1 MSSFAKR
8 LFGGKNAATPPTYNG
23 GKNAAT
29 PPAYTGLP
37 PHFTLSG
44 EGMRGMIVS
53 PDENA
58 GASGLSPE
66 ALWFSDSAGASP
78 APAPAGAAGGG
89 GGLGLGGRGAF
100 GTGAVRDTI
109 ALRLEQER
117 LREQREREQLEQA
130 LRVSQEMA
138 QQEEASRAAAEARTQ
153 ARQAGAAT
161 AGAQGLF
168 AGMHVGAS
176 PHVVVALAGAAAPS
190 SIYSAGPAAR
200 STPAYDG
207 SFAPSFQQP
216 EAAAYTPAA
225 SQTPADGGTS
235 SAFSFMQSSFLQD
248 GEAAA
253 DAGVYAA
260 GSGGGAGA
268 GGLFPSKQTMEPS
281 GAYPDP
287 NSNSMV
293 LPPPYCWLSV

>member
-8 LFGGKNAATPPTYNG
+8 LFGGKNASTSPAHAG

-37 PHFTLSG
+37 PHFTWSG
-44 EGMRGMIVS
+44 EGTRGVIAAH
-53 PDENA
+53 DEHA

-89 GGLGLGGRGAF
+89 GGLGLGGRGTF
-100 GTGAVRDTI
+100 GTGAPRDT

-117 LREQREREQLEQA
+117 LREQRESEQLEQA

-138 QQEEASRAAAEARTQ
+138 QQEEASRADAEARTQ

-161 AGAQGLF
+161 AGAHGLF

-176 PHVVVALAGAAAPS
+176 PHVVGALAGAAVPS
-190 SIYSAGPAAR
+190 SIYSVGPAAS

-248 GEAAA
+248 GEAAE
-253 DAGVYAA
+253 DGA
-260 GSGGGAGA
+260 GSSEGAGA
-268 GGLFPSKQTMEPS
+268 RGLFPSKQTMEPS

-287 NSNSMV
+287 NSMV
-293 LPPPYCWLSV
+293 LPPPCGWLSV